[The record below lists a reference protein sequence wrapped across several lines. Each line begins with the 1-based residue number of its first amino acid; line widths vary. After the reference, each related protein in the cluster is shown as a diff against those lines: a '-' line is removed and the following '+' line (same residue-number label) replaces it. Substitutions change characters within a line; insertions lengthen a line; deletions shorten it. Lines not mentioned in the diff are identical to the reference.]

1 MTTAYPD
8 PRYGAMP
15 PPPPG
20 PPPPPAKKELNPLDV
35 TLGIVLYSV
44 ALVLAACS
52 AYATVFFAFAADSC
66 SYGGKSCDYVGSGM
80 GASWGGAA
88 LAVVTG
94 AVMLPIAAWRRWP
107 LWIWGVVPLILVIG
121 GFLIG
126 YSIVSAGISA

>member
-8 PRYGAMP
+8 PRYGAVP
-15 PPPPG
+15 PP

-52 AYATVFFAFAADSC
+52 AYATIFFAFAADSC
-66 SYGGKSCDYVGSGM
+66 SYGGRSCDYVGSAM

-88 LAVVTG
+88 LAVVSG
-94 AVMLPIAAWRRWP
+94 AVMLPIAAWRRRP
-107 LWIWGVVPLILVIG
+107 LWIWGVVPLIFVIG